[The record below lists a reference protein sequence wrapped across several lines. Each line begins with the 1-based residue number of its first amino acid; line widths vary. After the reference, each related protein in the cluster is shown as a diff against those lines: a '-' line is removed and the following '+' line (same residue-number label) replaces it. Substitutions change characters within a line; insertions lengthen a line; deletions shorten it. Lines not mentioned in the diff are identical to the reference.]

1 MSVNWGFIGAGVVAT
16 KALAPAVR
24 SARNANLYAVASRDI
39 SRALNLS
46 PSCVYDNYDE
56 LINDPKVEAIYISL
70 PNNVHASIA
79 SRALMAGKAV
89 LCEKPLTMNYQESE
103 ELVRVSK
110 ASNSLLVEAI
120 WFRWHPRLI
129 KACEQIAAGV
139 IGEITQIDAAF
150 TYVNNNKGNYR
161 FDPALGGG
169 ALLDLGPYP
178 LHLIASLFGSEAR
191 VELLEVNQDIGPS
204 GVDLVTTG
212 SALINGSVRFNFN
225 LSFVGQLSQ
234 EITISG
240 SKGSIKFLEGQ
251 AFTNWNEPSTLLV
264 NDEIYSFESV
274 DAYQLMVEA
283 VSDVILGKPAWIPPH
298 SESLFVMGL
307 IDQIRESGSKQGP

>member
-24 SARNANLYAVASRDI
+24 SARNANLYAVGSRDI

-79 SRALMAGKAV
+79 SRALLAGKAV

-103 ELVRVSK
+103 ELVKVSK

-191 VELLEVNQDIGPS
+191 VELLEANQDIGPS

-240 SKGSIKFLEGQ
+240 SIGSIKFLEGQ

-298 SESLFVMGL
+298 SESLFVMDL
-307 IDQIRESGSKQGP
+307 IDQIRRSGGK

>member
-16 KALAPAVR
+16 KALAPALR
-24 SARNANLYAVASRDI
+24 SARNANLYAVASREI

-79 SRALMAGKAV
+79 SRALIAGKAV

-103 ELVRVSK
+103 ELVRVAK

-129 KACEQIAAGV
+129 KAYQQIAAGV

-225 LSFVGQLSQ
+225 LSFVGKLSQ
-234 EITISG
+234 EISISG
-240 SKGSIKFLEGQ
+240 STGSIKFLEGA

-298 SESLFVMGL
+298 SESLFVMDL
-307 IDQIRESGSKQGP
+307 IDQIRRSGSK

>member
-103 ELVRVSK
+103 ELVKVSK
-110 ASNSLLVEAI
+110 ASSSLLVEAI

-129 KACEQIAAGV
+129 KACQQIAAGV
-139 IGEITQIDAAF
+139 IGEIKEIDAAF

-191 VELLEVNQDIGPS
+191 VELLEANQDIGPS

-234 EITISG
+234 EISISG
-240 SKGSIKFLEGQ
+240 SKGKIKFLEGQ

-307 IDQIRESGSKQGP
+307 IDQIKRSGGK

>member
-39 SRALNLS
+39 SKASNLS
-46 PSCVYDNYDE
+46 PSCVYENYDE

-79 SRALMAGKAV
+79 SRALLAGKAV

-103 ELVRVSK
+103 ELVKVSK
-110 ASNSLLVEAI
+110 ASSSLLVEAI

-240 SKGSIKFLEGQ
+240 SKGSIKFLEGA
-251 AFTNWNEPSTLLV
+251 AFTNWNEPSTLSV

-298 SESLFVMGL
+298 SESLFVMDL
-307 IDQIRESGSKQGP
+307 IDQIRRSGSK

>member
-1 MSVNWGFIGAGVVAT
+1 MRVNWGFIGAGVVAT

-24 SARNANLYAVASRDI
+24 SARNTNLYAVASRDI

-79 SRALMAGKAV
+79 SRALLAGKAV

-103 ELVRVSK
+103 ELVRVAK

-129 KACEQIAAGV
+129 KACEQIKAGV

-150 TYVNNNKGNYR
+150 TYVNNNKDNYR

-178 LHLIASLFGSEAR
+178 LHLITSLFGSEAR
-191 VELLEVNQDIGPS
+191 VELLTVNQDIGPS
-204 GVDLVTTG
+204 GVDLVTKG

-307 IDQIRESGSKQGP
+307 IDQIKRSGGK

>member
-39 SRALNLS
+39 TRALNLS

-103 ELVRVSK
+103 ELVKVSK

-150 TYVNNNKGNYR
+150 TYVNNNKDNYR

-191 VELLEVNQDIGPS
+191 VELLTVNQDIGPS

-234 EITISG
+234 EISISG
-240 SKGSIKFLEGQ
+240 SKGKIKFLEGQ

-307 IDQIRESGSKQGP
+307 IDQIRRSGSK

>member
-79 SRALMAGKAV
+79 SRALIAGKAV

-103 ELVRVSK
+103 ELVKVSK

-150 TYVNNNKGNYR
+150 TYVNNNKENYR

-307 IDQIRESGSKQGP
+307 IDQIKRSGGK

>member
-1 MSVNWGFIGAGVVAT
+1 MRVNWGFIGAGVVAT

-79 SRALMAGKAV
+79 SRALLAGKAV

-103 ELVRVSK
+103 ELVRVAK

-161 FDPALGGG
+161 FNPALGGG

-191 VELLEVNQDIGPS
+191 VELLTVNQDIGPS

-240 SKGSIKFLEGQ
+240 STGSIKFLEGQ

-298 SESLFVMGL
+298 SESLFVMDL
-307 IDQIRESGSKQGP
+307 IDQIRRSGSK

>member
-103 ELVRVSK
+103 ELVKVSK
-110 ASNSLLVEAI
+110 ASSSLLVEAI

-150 TYVNNNKGNYR
+150 TYVNNNKDNYR

-191 VELLEVNQDIGPS
+191 VELLEANQDIGPS

-307 IDQIRESGSKQGP
+307 IDQIRRSGSK

>member
-79 SRALMAGKAV
+79 SRALIAGKAV

-103 ELVRVSK
+103 ELVRVAK

-150 TYVNNNKGNYR
+150 TYVNNNKENYR

-191 VELLEVNQDIGPS
+191 VELVEVNQDIGPS
-204 GVDLVTTG
+204 GVDLVTKG

-298 SESLFVMGL
+298 SESLFVMDL
-307 IDQIRESGSKQGP
+307 IDQIKRSGGK

>member
-79 SRALMAGKAV
+79 SRALIAGKAV

-212 SALINGSVRFNFN
+212 SALINDSVRFNFN

-240 SKGSIKFLEGQ
+240 SKGKIKFLEGQ

-283 VSDVILGKPAWIPPH
+283 VSEVILGKPAWIPPH

-307 IDQIRESGSKQGP
+307 IDQIRRSGSK

>member
-103 ELVRVSK
+103 ELVKVSK

-178 LHLIASLFGSEAR
+178 LHLIASLFGSGAR
-191 VELLEVNQDIGPS
+191 VELLTVNQDIGPS
-204 GVDLVTTG
+204 GVDLVTKG
-212 SALINGSVRFNFN
+212 SALINGSARFNFN
-225 LSFVGQLSQ
+225 LSFVGKLSQ
-234 EITISG
+234 EISISG
-240 SKGSIKFLEGQ
+240 STGSIKFLEGA
-251 AFTNWNEPSTLLV
+251 AFTNWKEPSTLSV

-298 SESLFVMGL
+298 SESLFVMDL
-307 IDQIRESGSKQGP
+307 IDQIRRSGSK

>member
-46 PSCVYDNYDE
+46 PERVYDNYDE

-103 ELVRVSK
+103 ELVKVSR
-110 ASNSLLVEAI
+110 ASSSLLVEAI

-191 VELLEVNQDIGPS
+191 VELLEANQDIGPS

-307 IDQIRESGSKQGP
+307 IDQIRESGSK

>member
-79 SRALMAGKAV
+79 SRALLAGKAV

-103 ELVRVSK
+103 ELVKVSK

-191 VELLEVNQDIGPS
+191 VELLEANQDIGPS

-240 SKGSIKFLEGQ
+240 SIGSIKFLEGQ

-298 SESLFVMGL
+298 SESLFVMDL
-307 IDQIRESGSKQGP
+307 IDQIRRSGGK

>member
-39 SRALNLS
+39 SRASNLS
-46 PSCVYDNYDE
+46 PERIYDNYDE

-79 SRALMAGKAV
+79 SRALIAGKAV

-103 ELVRVSK
+103 ELVKVSK
-110 ASNSLLVEAI
+110 ASSSLLVEAI

-129 KACEQIAAGV
+129 KACEQIAAGI

-191 VELLEVNQDIGPS
+191 VELLKANQDIGPS

-240 SKGSIKFLEGQ
+240 SKGSIKFLEGA

-307 IDQIRESGSKQGP
+307 IDQIRESGSK

>member
-103 ELVRVSK
+103 ELVKVSK
-110 ASNSLLVEAI
+110 ASSSLLVEAI

-129 KACEQIAAGV
+129 KACQQIAAGV
-139 IGEITQIDAAF
+139 IGEIKEIDAAF

-191 VELLEVNQDIGPS
+191 VELLEANQDIGPS

-234 EITISG
+234 EISISG
-240 SKGSIKFLEGQ
+240 SKGKIKFLEGQ

-283 VSDVILGKPAWIPPH
+283 VSDVILGRPAWIPPH

-307 IDQIRESGSKQGP
+307 IDQIKRSGGK

>member
-16 KALAPAVR
+16 KALAPALR
-24 SARNANLYAVASRDI
+24 SASNANLYAVASRGI
-39 SRALNLS
+39 SKALNLS

-103 ELVRVSK
+103 ELIRVAK

-150 TYVNNNKGNYR
+150 TYVNNNKDNYR

-191 VELLEVNQDIGPS
+191 VELLKANQDIGPS
-204 GVDLVTTG
+204 GVDLVTKG

-240 SKGSIKFLEGQ
+240 SKGSIKFLEGA

-283 VSDVILGKPAWIPPH
+283 VSDVILGKPGWIPPH

-307 IDQIRESGSKQGP
+307 IDQIKRSGGK

>member
-24 SARNANLYAVASRDI
+24 SASNANLYAVASRDI

-79 SRALMAGKAV
+79 SRALLAGKAV

-103 ELVRVSK
+103 ELVRVAK
-110 ASNSLLVEAI
+110 ASSSLLVEAI

-150 TYVNNNKGNYR
+150 TYVNNNKDNYR

-191 VELLEVNQDIGPS
+191 VELLEANQDIGPS

-212 SALINGSVRFNFN
+212 SALINDSVRFNFN

-298 SESLFVMGL
+298 SESLFVMDL
-307 IDQIRESGSKQGP
+307 IDQIRRSGSK

>member
-46 PSCVYDNYDE
+46 PSCVYDNYDA

-79 SRALMAGKAV
+79 SRALIAGKAV

-103 ELVRVSK
+103 ELVRVAK

-129 KACEQIAAGV
+129 KACQQIAAGV

-150 TYVNNNKGNYR
+150 TYVNNNKDNYR

-191 VELLEVNQDIGPS
+191 VELLEANQDIGPS

-307 IDQIRESGSKQGP
+307 IDQIKRSGGK

>member
-79 SRALMAGKAV
+79 SRALLAGKAV

-103 ELVRVSK
+103 ELVKVSK

-191 VELLEVNQDIGPS
+191 VELLKANQDIGPS

-234 EITISG
+234 EISISG
-240 SKGSIKFLEGQ
+240 SKGKIKFLEGQ

-307 IDQIRESGSKQGP
+307 IDQIKRSGGK